1 MSTYNAKAHSG
12 FAGYDRPET
21 DSTLTGVGRLLAT
34 LAAWSQE
41 RRDYREALTELRALS
56 DRNLADIGIFRA
68 DIQAVA
74 RDAARAKRAERSF

>member
-1 MSTYNAKAHSG
+1 MSTYNAKAHPG

-21 DSTLTGVGRLLAT
+21 DSTLSGIRRLAAN

-41 RRDYREALTELRALS
+41 RRDYRQAIDELSALS
-56 DRNLADIGIFRA
+56 DRDLADIGILRA

-74 RDAARAKRAERSF
+74 RDAARTKRAER